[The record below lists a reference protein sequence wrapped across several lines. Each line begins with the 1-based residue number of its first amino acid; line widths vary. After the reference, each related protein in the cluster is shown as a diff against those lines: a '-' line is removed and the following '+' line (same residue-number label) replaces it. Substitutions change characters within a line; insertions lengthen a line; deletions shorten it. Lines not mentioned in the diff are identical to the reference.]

1 MSRPFGRRRPRAS
14 LARGRP
20 PRPLDPLGTAGHG
33 AARVAVL
40 LPLTLAGSAVA
51 LTLPAALG
59 HTLDL
64 LLDDAPAAGRWSALG
79 ALLLVAQA
87 ALNAA
92 GSLLTATTDARA
104 AAWLR
109 GRLVRHVLELGPDA
123 AARFPAGD
131 LVARVTV
138 NAAHAGATPAA
149 LAAAGAALV
158 TPVGGVVALALLDW
172 RLAVAFTAGAPLLV
186 LLLRVFARSSADSVA
201 RYQRVQGRL
210 AGRLL
215 ETLGGARTIAAA
227 GTGRRERERVLA
239 PLPELGAEGR
249 RMWRINAR
257 AGARAAAL
265 VPLLQLTVVAV
276 AGLLL
281 AAGDLSVGG
290 LLAATRYVVLATGIG
305 GFVAHVHRLVRARG
319 AAERLAEVF
328 GVPAPRHGARSL
340 PAGGPGELAFAGVTA
355 RRGGRAVLRDLDLV
369 VPGGSTV
376 AVVGRSG
383 SGKSLLAALAGRLA
397 EPDAGRVLLD
407 GVPVAEL
414 PRRELREAVGYAFER
429 PVLLGGSVADAI
441 GLGPVPVERERVV
454 AAARAADADGFVRRL
469 PDGYDTRCATA
480 PLSGGER
487 QRLGLARAFTHRGRL
502 LVLDDATSGLDTVTE
517 RRVTTALHR
526 AASART
532 RLVIA
537 HRPASAARA
546 DLVAWLDDGRVRALG
561 THRELCARA
570 DYRALWRESDG
581 R

>member
-1 MSRPFGRRRPRAS
+1 M
-14 LARGRP
+14 ARS
-20 PRPLDPLGTAGHG
+20 RPLDPLGTAGHG

-51 LTLPAALG
+51 LALPAALG

-64 LLDDAPAAGRWSALG
+64 LLADAPPAGRWSALC

-87 ALNAA
+87 ASNAV
-92 GSLLTATTDARA
+92 GTVLTATTDARA

-109 GRLVRHVLELGPDA
+109 GRLVRRVLDLGPGA

-131 LVARVTV
+131 LVARATV
-138 NAAHAGATPAA
+138 NASHAGATPAA
-149 LAAAGAALV
+149 LAAAGAALA
-158 TPVGGVVALALLDW
+158 TPVGGVVALSLLDW

-201 RYQRVQGRL
+201 RYQRTQGEL

-227 GTGRRERERVLA
+227 GTERRERERVLA

-281 AAGDLSVGG
+281 AAGALSVGG

-328 GVPAPRHGARSL
+328 AEPPPRYGARLL
-340 PAGGPGELAFAGVTA
+340 PAGGPGELAFHGVTA

-407 GVPVAEL
+407 GVPVDEL
-414 PRRELREAVGYAFER
+414 PRRALRDAVGYAFER
-429 PVLLGGSVADAI
+429 PAPLGGSIADTI
-441 GLGPVPVERERVV
+441 GLGPVPAERERVV

-517 RRVTTALHR
+517 RRVSAALHR

-546 DLVAWLDDGRVRALG
+546 DLVAWLDDGRIRALG